1 LQLEGMTKDAARSK
15 EEMDAVSIGV
25 QSFCCCCT
33 SISIIFPRFF
43 SHQFCLHSS
52 QLLTHP
58 RASSGA
64 RATRRRSHRQRPPP
78 PPNWRVL
85 APLSSH
91 CFSNPSITL
100 HFIRYATTQ
109 KPPHFP
115 WFFSAR
121 FGRLDSDIADLEKRL
136 RNEKARAMLEC
147 GGGDDDD
154 DVAAVADDDDDDDN
168 DDDDD
173 ALFCFFMMI
182 IMLSNVQS
190 ERADAEEQV
199 GLKFIVFVI
208 MISECI
214 HTTFCLHRKSS

>member
-1 LQLEGMTKDAARSK
+1 
-15 EEMDAVSIGV
+15 
-25 QSFCCCCT
+25 
-33 SISIIFPRFF
+33 
-43 SHQFCLHSS
+43 
-52 QLLTHP
+52 
-58 RASSGA
+58 
-64 RATRRRSHRQRPPP
+64 
-78 PPNWRVL
+78 
-85 APLSSH
+85 
-91 CFSNPSITL
+91 
-100 HFIRYATTQ
+100 
-109 KPPHFP
+109 
-115 WFFSAR
+115 
-121 FGRLDSDIADLEKRL
+121 
-136 RNEKARAMLEC
+136 MLEC